1 MDFKDCE
8 ALAKTVRLDCLGMVH
23 KGKSGHIGSMLSC
36 ADILA
41 VLYKKILKVS
51 PTDPKAPERDRL
63 IFSKGH
69 GGAALFATLAE
80 LGYFPK
86 EWLGTYYQDEGKLSG
101 HISHHVPGVE
111 FSTGSLGHGLPV
123 AAGMAL
129 YGKNSGKNR
138 RYFCVVSD
146 GDLDEGSTWEAIMLA
161 GQHKFNNL
169 CMIVDYNRLQAL
181 GRSEDII
188 DLEDLDVKLRLFHWD
203 TIVVRDGHNCEEIYE
218 ALKHFP
224 GTDKPLAVICK
235 TIKGKGVSF
244 MEDDYRWHYG
254 PLTDELYEKAVAEVE
269 AAQ

>member
-1 MDFKDCE
+1 MDFTDCA
-8 ALAKTVRLDCLGMVH
+8 ALAKAVRLDCLKMVFE
-23 KGKSGHIGSMLSC
+23 GKSGHIGSMLSC
-36 ADILA
+36 AEILA
-41 VLYKKILKVS
+41 VLYKKILNVS
-51 PTDPKAPERDRL
+51 ADDPKAPDRDRL

-86 EWLGTYYQDEGKLSG
+86 EWLGTYYKDDGKLSG

-123 AAGMAL
+123 ACGMAL
-129 YGKNSGKNR
+129 YNKNSGKNR
-138 RYFCVVSD
+138 RIFCVTSD

-181 GRSEDII
+181 GRSQDII
-188 DLEDLDVKLRLFHWD
+188 NLEDLDEKLRLFHWD
-203 TIVVRDGHNCEEIYE
+203 TVVVRNGHNCAEIYD
-218 ALKHFP
+218 ALKNFP
-224 GTDKPLAVICK
+224 GTDRPLAVICK
-235 TIKGKGVSF
+235 TVKGKCVSF

-254 PLTDELYEKAVAEVE
+254 PLTEDLYKKAVAEVE
-269 AAQ
+269 ACK